1 MQFQIYGHRHGDII
15 LGQKEPYA
23 TLFYEICDAL
33 DAVTDTQII
42 LEYDGIERA
51 SKKSISQPINRLI
64 KREMVSRGWEAES
77 YIFADRYYQVDE
89 RGRSS
94 GIWRLDFAKDKL
106 AVEVAF
112 NHRSDISWNLL
123 KPTLSSELNHVPKAI
138 QTEAGVIITATRDMK
153 RAGGFDNAVGT
164 FEDYVAYLKPMY
176 HVLTVPLVI
185 IGLEA
190 PTSFRIAQ
198 RKVQRLRVN

>member
-1 MQFQIYGHRHGDII
+1 MQFEMYGHRHGDII
-15 LGQKEPYA
+15 LAHRKEYRQ
-23 TLFYEICDAL
+23 LFFEICESLEAI
-33 DAVTDTQII
+33 TDTQII
-42 LEYDGIERA
+42 LEYDVIERA

-64 KREMVSRGWEAES
+64 KRELVSRGWTAES
-77 YIFADRYYQVDE
+77 YIFADKYYQSDE
-89 RGRSS
+89 RGRAS
-94 GIWRLDFAKDKL
+94 GIWRLDFAKGAL

-138 QTEAGVIITATRDMK
+138 QTEAGVVITATRDMK
-153 RAGGFDNAVGT
+153 RAGGFDNAIGT

-190 PTSFRIAQ
+190 PATFDIRE
-198 RKVQRLRVN
+198 RKVWRYG